1 MRSLRMQKLAGIR
14 KVAGTV
20 TLDSQGGNNWGMS
33 LTNQKG
39 FYSATDDSILYCDE
53 NKNWSLAAK
62 SDGTITSRSVPFPAL
77 EQGAS
82 YAVKTAGPSEKA
94 QEKFVELRSKAK
106 EEMTP
111 GVSSAGYI
119 IKNDLKISVSIIQ
132 DEIKPIPPAKELIPG
147 ASDSFN
153 PSSRMTVSYKDS
165 AGKDLN
171 TTIGSIKL
179 KDAVKDQKGPT
190 YSVNLSELSNALAP
204 LKSSGSEGGSR
215 RRSSGGGGGQPQATS
230 GEILIDPEHRGLTG
244 LVDANDPKFVYTTAP
259 DGSWADYT
267 HDGKPGS
274 RRLDKTFKNWPKVV
288 SQMNSFPIGDA
299 TKTAPAATTT
309 APTTPSGAEAAKAP
323 VPEGEAAGLQTRRV
337 VSDATVM
344 NVAKVLTDVYGG
356 ATYAGR
362 TVFRNEM
369 GMVRKM
375 MDQLNTTAQS
385 LGVTIGSAEAL
396 AQIITPSIR
405 PGLGRFGTANLD
417 GLGERDMEKQY
428 RAELNLIMT
437 AVKNLFDRIKKSP
450 AQLLNYQ
457 PNLRDA
463 AIALKQKRE
472 GAKTPAA
479 GTTPA
484 ATPAPSA
491 PATPAPSAAATPTTG
506 AGGTPEPKAEANDG
520 SSFGKKSSLNPKFK
534 KLAKL
539 RRLRVRGQMEAA
551 IEPSARLGVSR
562 VS

>member
-1 MRSLRMQKLAGIR
+1 LPLRPGE
-14 KVAGTV
+14 
-20 TLDSQGGNNWGMS
+20 SGGAAATSSG
-33 LTNQKG
+33 KG
-39 FYSATDDSILYCDE
+39 NSIIFNDSIF
-53 NKNWSLAAK
+53 K
-62 SDGTITSRSVPFPAL
+62 
-77 EQGAS
+77 
-82 YAVKTAGPSEKA
+82 
-94 QEKFVELRSKAK
+94 
-106 EEMTP
+106 
-111 GVSSAGYI
+111 
-119 IKNDLKISVSIIQ
+119 LKVSINKEVDGRIISESSVEVISG
-132 DEIKPIPPAKELIPG
+132 DMYNFDPGKDISLMLVDSKMGDKRYKPN
-147 ASDSFN
+147 SFN
-153 PSSRMTVSYKDS
+153 
-165 AGKDLN
+165 ANN
-171 TTIGSIKL
+171 TYYISTLFGI
-179 KDAVKDQKGPT
+179 
-190 YSVNLSELSNALAP
+190 
-204 LKSSGSEGGSR
+204 KSSGGAKKEDSGKR
-215 RRSSGGGGGQPQATS
+215 KSSGGGGGQTTG
-230 GEILIDPEHRGLTG
+230 GEILIDEAHRGLSN
-244 LVDANDPKFVYTTAP
+244 LVDANSPDYVYTTSA
-259 DGSWADYT
+259 DGTSATFTYK
-267 HDGKPGS
+267 GKPGS
-274 RRLDKTFKNWPKVV
+274 RTLDKTYAKWPEFV
-288 SQMNSFPIGDA
+288 SQMNSFPIGNA

-323 VPEGEAAGLQTRRV
+323 VLEGEAAGLQTRRV

-457 PNLRDA
+457 PNFRA
-463 AIALKQKRE
+463 AYEAKNAGKA
-472 GAKTPAA
+472 GAKSPAA
-479 GTTPA
+479 NTTPV
-484 ATPAPSA
+484 PSA
-491 PATPAPSAAATPTTG
+491 PATPTTE
-506 AGGTPEPKAEANDG
+506 GTPAPKAEAEANDG
-520 SSFGKKSSLNPKFK
+520 SSFGKKSSLNSKFK

-539 RRLRVRGQMEAA
+539 RRLRVRGQMESA